1 MSSEIAINVESL
13 SKCYQIYGQ
22 PRDRLKQFL
31 LPRLQGLF
39 RRPPKEYYRE
49 FWALQN
55 VSFEIKK
62 GETIGIVGRN
72 GSGKSTL
79 LQMICGTL
87 NPTSGS
93 VTTHGRISALL
104 ELGSGFNPEF
114 TGRENIYMNA
124 AILGLSKEDVDR
136 SYDQIVEFADIG
148 NFIEQPVKTY
158 SSGMV
163 VRLAFSVAIHVKP
176 DILIVDEALAVG
188 DFQFQSKCYER
199 IRSIRDNG
207 ATVLFVSHDLS
218 AVSQFC
224 DRGILLSEGRMLSIG
239 PTSSIIN
246 KFKDLCYG
254 ATENSGRLPQEDHQP
269 VRLSASVEPLF
280 KYYSTPSLHRSGS
293 GEVSIVDWCVI
304 TKDDRQ
310 PVASIE
316 FSEDATILLLIQA
329 NKAGVNPNVGF
340 FFTDV
345 RGNEIV
351 GAALN
356 HEGVNIGPMKENSVI
371 QVSISFKV
379 SLRPGRYF
387 LNLGCSEMV
396 DGELII
402 YDRLYSLTEIMV
414 TGKKDMVGYTSLF
427 PNFEINFL

>member
-1 MSSEIAINVESL
+1 MSSDIAIKVEGL
-13 SKCYQIYGQ
+13 SKSYQIYGQ
-22 PRDRLKQFL
+22 PRDRLKQFV
-31 LPRLQGLF
+31 LPHLQGFLKQS
-39 RRPPKEYYRE
+39 PKKYYRE
-49 FWALQN
+49 FWALQD

-87 NPTSGS
+87 NPTSGHIA
-93 VTTHGRISALL
+93 TYGRISALL

-114 TGRENIYMNA
+114 TGRENVYMNG
-124 AILGLSKEDVDR
+124 AILGLSNEKIDLLYEK
-136 SYDQIVEFADIG
+136 IIAFADIG
-148 NFIEQPVKTY
+148 EFVEQPVKTY
-158 SSGMV
+158 SSGMI
-163 VRLAFSVAIHVKP
+163 VRLAFSVAIHVEP

-188 DFQFQSKCYER
+188 DFQFQSKCYEK
-199 IRSIRDNG
+199 IKSIRDKG

-224 DRGILLSEGRMLSIG
+224 DRGILLSNGHMLAIG

-254 ATENSGRLPQEDHQP
+254 ATESSDTVSPQNQEP
-269 VRLSASVEPLF
+269 TRLSITDAPLCE
-280 KYYSTPSLHRSGS
+280 YYSTQGLHRSGS
-293 GEVSIVDWCVI
+293 GEVKIIDWGII
-304 TKDDRQ
+304 TTNPRQ
-310 PVASIE
+310 PVASVE
-316 FSEDATILLLIQA
+316 FSENATILLWAQA
-329 NKAGVNPNVGF
+329 NKAGVNPNIGF

-345 RGNEIV
+345 RGNELV

-356 HEGVNIGPMKENSVI
+356 HEGVSIGPMKDKSVI
-371 QVSISFKV
+371 QIAISFRI
-379 SLRPGRYF
+379 SLKPGRYF
-387 LNLGCSEMV
+387 LNLGCSEIV
-396 DGELII
+396 DGDLIV
-402 YDRLYSLTEIMV
+402 YDRLYSLTEIIV